1 MRSFATLLTAC
12 IVAVWIGVIALIA
25 IQNATPVTL
34 RFLTLQTIEIPFGL
48 VIAFSVMIGI
58 IGSAIAQPLLGFS
71 LTPSD
76 ED

>member
-1 MRSFATLLTAC
+1 MKSFATLITAC
-12 IVAVWIGVIALIA
+12 IVAVWIGAIALIA

-34 RFLTLQTIEIPFGL
+34 RFLTFQMIEIPFGL
-48 VIAFSVMIGI
+48 VIAFSIMIGI

-71 LTPSD
+71 SSQND